1 MRKMRAAGGFLAALL
16 FLFALAP
23 NLAAQTE
30 SGPASALNAALAAA
44 CTENAADFANYLTK
58 ENAAAFQKLPP
69 DERAAMMQHLVLV
82 DTLGRP
88 LLSNDDQGRRIL
100 RCEGADASS
109 EFHFG
114 AARVQDNL
122 AFVPISVTGGD
133 TIQFGLVREN
143 GMWKLLSLGLLM
155 IDIPQLQKRW
165 SAQDMENRE
174 QRAIDTLQNLAEE
187 IDTYQR
193 AFGKLPTTLAQL
205 GPSKDGAS
213 PDAAK
218 LIDAN
223 LAAGNKD
230 GYKFRYRVTAAA
242 DGGEAGFEIAAIP
255 AVYGKS
261 GKRSFLLDKNGKIHA
276 ADKHG
281 TVATADDP
289 IIPAPNT
296 AAP

>member
-16 FLFALAP
+16 FLLVRAP
-23 NLAAQTE
+23 TLAAQTE
-30 SGPASALNAALAAA
+30 PGPASALNAALAAA
-44 CTENAADFANYLTK
+44 CTENAADFTNYLTK

-88 LLSNDDQGRRIL
+88 LLSNDDQGYRIL

-114 AARVQDNL
+114 VARVQDNL

-155 IDIPQLQKRW
+155 IDIPQLQKQW
-165 SAQDMENRE
+165 SAQDMQNRE

-218 LIDAN
+218 LIDAH

-289 IIPAPNT
+289 IIAAHKT